1 MDERPT
7 KRDLVLAPGEYAYM
21 QDVTKGVVKTYTGP
35 TVINPTAQERPIV
48 FDADDNRFVP
58 CSLDDAVQTVAT
70 APQGSYLVLENPSV
84 RGDHPPAGG
93 VHPAPDLA
101 VGRTLNLTG
110 PRAFAL
116 WPGEIVKLI
125 PGHHLRSNQYVLV
138 RVLDE
143 DEARRNWTQAVIKPA
158 TTQTAGELTAS
169 GTIVTP
175 ASAGTTAPSAEPPA
189 DLGVG
194 KLLVIRGTDVSFYI
208 PPTGLGVVPGD
219 DGEYVRDALTL
230 ERLEYCI
237 LVDENGNKRYERGPQ
252 VVFPSPTEVFVEH
265 AGARKFQ
272 AIELSEL
279 HGLHVKVIAP
289 YSEHGRSYQ
298 EGDELFITGKQ
309 TAIYYPREEHSLIR
323 VDGRDRHVAVAIPAG
338 EGRYVVE
345 RATGVIRV
353 VRGPAM
359 FLANPIH
366 EVLVRR
372 VLTDRECQTWY
383 PGNAEALA
391 YNRALRGGELA
402 PAPKPHAEAA
412 TARAST
418 AAPDKERARDGFD
431 RAQFVKPRA
440 LVLDTRFDGAPR
452 IDVWVGYAV
461 MVVDPRG
468 QRRVVTGPATILL
481 EYDETLEVL
490 QLSSGTPKRAD
501 KRVETVYLRTLNNRV
516 SDRCTVETADHVSI
530 TLGYALRVGF
540 EGEPQRWFEVEDYV
554 QLLCDHVRS
563 ILRAAVKRRAVDDVY
578 ANAVDVVRDALL
590 GTATDQQGRPG
601 LAFAENGMR
610 VADVEVLDVTIGDD
624 AIAKLLGTAQ
634 RQAVEEGI
642 SLVRAR
648 RGLELIRQREEIA
661 RSTAEEEA
669 TTRRR
674 KAELDLDAAND
685 RLKAALAELEGEVRR
700 AVGQLEVSRARNA
713 SLDVDHEAE
722 LARRRAL
729 DALALESARAQQE
742 LTLAELAADVDATV
756 RRFGAAQGGFSEA
769 LLTLSNRDTLAKVAE
784 AMSVQSFVGG
794 KTLVDVVGK
803 VFGGTP
809 LAGLMERVTSASN
822 GASHAAAIADDE

>member
-1 MDERPT
+1 MDERSN

-35 TVINPTAQERPIV
+35 TVINPTAQERPIL
-48 FDADDNRFVP
+48 FDAETSRFAP
-58 CSLDDAVQTVAT
+58 CSLDEAVQPIAT
-70 APQGSYLVLENPSV
+70 APEGSYLVLENPSA
-84 RGDHPPAGG
+84 RGDHPTPGG

-101 VGRTLNLTG
+101 VGRLVNLTG

-125 PGHHLRSNQYVLV
+125 PGHHMRSNQYVLV
-138 RVLDE
+138 RVLNE
-143 DEARRNWTQAVIKPA
+143 DEARRNWASAVIKPA
-158 TTQTAGELTAS
+158 TPEGGPTTGELVA
-169 GTIVTP
+169 
-175 ASAGTTAPSAEPPA
+175 PPA
-189 DLGVG
+189 DLSVG

-208 PPTGLGVVPGD
+208 PPTGLGVVPD
-219 DGEYVRDALTL
+219 DRARYVRDALTL

-252 VVFPSPTEVFVEH
+252 VVFPSPTEVFVEQ
-265 AGARKFQ
+265 AGQRKFR

-279 HGLHVKVIAP
+279 HGLHIKVIAP
-289 YSEHGRSYQ
+289 YSEHGRDHR
-298 EGDELFITGKQ
+298 EGDELFITGKE

-338 EGRYVVE
+338 EGRYVVD

-372 VLTDRECQTWY
+372 VLGDRECATLY

-391 YNRALRGGELA
+391 HNRALRGATDA
-402 PAPKPHAEAA
+402 PAKPVPETRRAA
-412 TARAST
+412 IVI
-418 AAPDKERARDGFD
+418 DN
-431 RAQFVKPRA
+431 
-440 LVLDTRFDGAPR
+440 RFDGAAKVS
-452 IDVWVGYAV
+452 VWVGYAV

-501 KRVETVYLRTLNNRV
+501 KRIETVYLRTLNNRV
-516 SDRCTVETADHVSI
+516 SDRCTVETADHVAI

-540 EGEPQRWFEVEDYV
+540 EGDPQRWFEVEDYV

-563 ILRAAVKRRAVDDVY
+563 LLRAAIKRRGVDEVY
-578 ANAVDVVRDALL
+578 GNTVELVRDAVL
-590 GTATDQQGRPG
+590 GIAPEAGARPG
-601 LAFAENGMR
+601 LGFIENGMR
-610 VADVEVLDVTIGDD
+610 VTDVEILDVSIGDEE
-624 AIAKLLGTAQ
+624 IAELLGDAQ

-648 RGLELIRQREEIA
+648 RGLELARQREAITRA
-661 RSTAEEEA
+661 TAEEEA
-669 TTRRR
+669 TTRHRR
-674 KAELDLDAAND
+674 AELDLDAAAD
-685 RLKAALAELEGEVRR
+685 RLRAALSELEGEVRR
-700 AVGQLEVSRARNA
+700 AVAQLEVSRARNA
-713 SLDVDHEAE
+713 STDFDHTAE
-722 LARRRAL
+722 LSRQRAAQVVELEGARAEQQL
-729 DALALESARAQQE
+729 ALAS
-742 LTLAELAADVDATV
+742 LAAEVDATV
-756 RRFGAAQGGFSEA
+756 KRFAAAQGGFSEA
-769 LLTLSNRDTLAKVAE
+769 LLALSNRDTLAKVAE

-794 KTLVDVVGK
+794 KTLVDVIGK
-803 VFGGTP
+803 VFTGTP
-809 LAGLMERVTSASN
+809 LAGVLDKVTARTNGN
-822 GASHAAAIADDE
+822 GAYHDTVADEE

>member
-1 MDERPT
+1 MDERNN

-48 FDADDNRFVP
+48 FDADASRFVP
-58 CSLDDAVQTVAT
+58 CALEDAVQPIAT
-70 APQGSYLVLENPSV
+70 APEGSYLVLENPSV
-84 RGDHPPAGG
+84 RGDHPTPGG

-101 VGRTLNLTG
+101 VGRMINLTG

-116 WPGEIVKLI
+116 WPGEVVKLI

-138 RVLDE
+138 RVLNE
-143 DEARRNWTQAVIKPA
+143 DEARKNWGLAIIKPA
-158 TTQTAGELTAS
+158 STEGAA
-169 GTIVTP
+169 P
-175 ASAGTTAPSAEPPA
+175 APTSPGAEPPA

-208 PPTGLGVVPGD
+208 PPTGLGVVPD
-219 DGEYVRDALTL
+219 DNDEYVRDALTL

-237 LVDENGNKRYERGPQ
+237 LVDQNGNKRYERGPQ
-252 VVFPSPTEVFVEH
+252 VVFPSPTEVFVEQ
-265 AGARKFQ
+265 GGQRKFK

-279 HGLHVKVIAP
+279 HGLHIKVIAP
-289 YSEHGRSYQ
+289 YAEGGRTFR
-298 EGDELFITGKQ
+298 EGDELFITGKE

-323 VDGRDRHVAVAIPAG
+323 VEGRERHVAVAIPAG
-338 EGRYVVE
+338 EGRYVVD

-353 VRGPAM
+353 VHGPAM
-359 FLANPIH
+359 FLPNPIR

-372 VLTDRECQTWY
+372 VLTDRECATWY
-383 PGNAEALA
+383 PANAEVLSH
-391 YNRALRGGELA
+391 NRALRGITVDV
-402 PAPKPHAEAA
+402 PAKPKPKLDVAVEDK
-412 TARAST
+412 ASK
-418 AAPDKERARDGFD
+418 DVGVLD
-431 RAQFVKPRA
+431 RAQFAKPRS

-452 IDVWVGYAV
+452 INVWVGYAV

-468 QRRVVTGPATILL
+468 QRRVVTGPATITL

-501 KRVETVYLRTLNNRV
+501 KRIETVYLRTLNNRV
-516 SDRCTVETADHVSI
+516 SDRCTVETADHVGI
-530 TLGYALRVGF
+530 TIGYALRVGF
-540 EGEPQRWFEVEDYV
+540 DGDPQRWFEVEDYV

-563 ILRAAVKRRAVDDVY
+563 LLRAAVKRRSVDEVY
-578 ANAVDVVRDALL
+578 ANVVEVVRDALL
-590 GTATDQQGRPG
+590 GVAAADKTARPG
-601 LAFAENGMR
+601 LAFVENGMR
-610 VADVEVLDVTIGDD
+610 VADVEILDVTIGDED
-624 AIAKLLGTAQ
+624 IATLLGDAQ

-648 RGLELIRQREEIA
+648 RGLELIRQREQIA

-674 KAELDLDAAND
+674 RAELDLDAAAD
-685 RLKAALAELEGEVRR
+685 RLKSALADLEGEVRR
-700 AVGQLEVSRARNA
+700 AAATLEVSRARNA
-713 SLDVDHEAE
+713 AVDFDHGAE
-722 LARRRAL
+722 LSRRRAL
-729 DALALESARAQQE
+729 EEATHASQRAQQE
-742 LTLAELAADVDATV
+742 LALAALAAEVDATV
-756 RRFGAAQGGFSEA
+756 RRFGAAQTGFSEA
-769 LLTLSNRDTLAKVAE
+769 LLTLSNRETLAKVAE

-809 LAGLMERVTSASN
+809 LAALMEQVTERSN
-822 GASHAAAIADDE
+822 GAG